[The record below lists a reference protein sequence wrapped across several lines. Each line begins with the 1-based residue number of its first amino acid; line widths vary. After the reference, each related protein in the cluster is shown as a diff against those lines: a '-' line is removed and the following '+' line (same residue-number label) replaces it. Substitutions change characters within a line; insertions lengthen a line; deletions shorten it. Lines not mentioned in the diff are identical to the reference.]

1 MSEHEQNKPLGE
13 SARVLR
19 CDEWENLL
27 ADALDG
33 TLSAA
38 DAAAFTRHQREC
50 ALCAQMLKETEQG
63 RSWMKY
69 LAVEP
74 EVPTD
79 LLKKILARTSGG
91 LQPGVAV
98 PAISLPARPAWHRV
112 MLPALRQVMELR
124 LMMTVAMAFFSIA
137 LTLNLAGIKLTDLRA
152 ADFQPSR
159 LRANITRQYYST
171 NEQVTKYYKN
181 LRLVYEMESRVRELR
196 RTTDTEPAPSPQPT
210 PKPRAR
216 DGSGSPSSKVPK
228 GQEVPPATDNSPRQS
243 RRNAPPAEIVPA
255 GFAPARRSGELQ
267 KQVFRTLSSATE
279 DQTRISCHATLDVAA
294 CAVFVAESRMIFGNA
309 TGFHRKSGETRISCH
324 ATLDVA
330 ACAVPVGR
338 DHMRFATATKFRRK
352 SGPAQ
357 RSLV

>member
-1 MSEHEQNKPLGE
+1 MSEREQNKPLGE

-38 DAAAFTRHQREC
+38 DAAAFTRHHREC
-50 ALCAQMLKETEQG
+50 VLCAQMLNETEQG
-63 RSWMKY
+63 RSWLKY

-98 PAISLPARPAWHRV
+98 PAISLPARPAWHRM
-112 MLPALRQVMELR
+112 MLPAIRQVMEPR
-124 LMMTVAMAFFSIA
+124 LMMTLAMAFFSIA
-137 LTLNLAGIKLTDLRA
+137 LTLNLAGIKVTDLRA
-152 ADFQPSR
+152 QDFQPSR

-196 RTTDTEPAPSPQPT
+196 RTTETEPAPSPQPT
-210 PKPRAR
+210 PKPPAR
-216 DGSGSPSSKVPK
+216 DGSGSPSSTVPK
-228 GQEVPPATDNSPRQS
+228 GQQVPPATDNSPRQS
-243 RRNAPPAEIVPA
+243 RRDTPPAEMVPA
-255 GFAPARRSGELQ
+255 GFAPTGRNGKFE
-267 KQVFRTLSSATE
+267 KEVFRALPSTTE
-279 DQTRISCHATLDVAA
+279 DQARISCHVALDIAA
-294 CAVFVAESRMIFGNA
+294 CAAFVKESRMKFANP
-309 TGFHRKSGETRISCH
+309 TKFQKKSGE
-324 ATLDVA
+324 
-330 ACAVPVGR
+330 
-338 DHMRFATATKFRRK
+338 
-352 SGPAQ
+352 AQ

>member
-1 MSEHEQNKPLGE
+1 MSEREQNKPLGE

-38 DAAAFTRHQREC
+38 DTAAFTRHHREC
-50 ALCAQMLKETEQG
+50 VLCAQMLKETEQG

-79 LLKKILARTSGG
+79 LLQKILARTSGG
-91 LQPGVAV
+91 LQPGVAA
-98 PAISLPARPAWHRV
+98 PPISLPARRPAWHRV
-112 MLPALRQVMELR
+112 MLPAVRQVMEPR

-137 LTLNLAGIKLTDLRA
+137 LTLNLAGVKVTDLRA
-152 ADFQPSR
+152 ADLQPSR

-196 RTTDTEPAPSPQPT
+196 RTTDTEPAPSPQQT
-210 PKPRAR
+210 PKPPAR
-216 DGSGSPSSKVPK
+216 DGSGSPSSTVPK
-228 GQEVPPATDNSPRQS
+228 GQQVPPATDNSPRQS
-243 RRNAPPAEIVPA
+243 RRNTPPAEMVPA
-255 GFAPARRSGELQ
+255 GFAPAGRKGKFE
-267 KQVFRTLSSATE
+267 KEVFRTLRSTTE
-279 DQTRISCHATLDVAA
+279 DQTRISCHVALDIAA
-294 CAVFVAESRMIFGNA
+294 RAVFITESRMKFANP
-309 TGFHRKSGETRISCH
+309 TRFHRRSGE
-324 ATLDVA
+324 
-330 ACAVPVGR
+330 
-338 DHMRFATATKFRRK
+338 
-352 SGPAQ
+352 AQ